1 MPEYFTRLPA
11 FLKSADDPQPLQ
23 RFAREAIACVR
34 DTDPGPLRAV
44 ALVQARVAVA
54 AHPSHTPLR
63 WLGDPSRPQ
72 VLLGVCG
79 RCAAGASL
87 YVGEDE
93 ARESI
98 SDALQAACLVPI
110 GGAR

>member
-1 MPEYFTRLPA
+1 MPEHFTRPPE
-11 FLKSADDPQPLQ
+11 FLKSADDAPPLR
-23 RFAREAIACVR
+23 RFARAAIACVR

-44 ALVQARVAVA
+44 ALAQARVGLA
-54 AHPSHTPLR
+54 AHPSHTALR
-63 WLGDPSRPQ
+63 WVGDPSRPQ

-79 RCAAGASL
+79 RCAAGGSIFI
-87 YVGEDE
+87 GEHD

-98 SDALQAACLVPI
+98 SEALQAACPVPI